1 MDKCNETV
9 LSDRDRDLFLAI
21 LNKDTPSE
29 ALQNALDTRKEI
41 MNEREHKIS
50 DELS

>member
-1 MDKCNETV
+1 MDKFTETV

-29 ALQNALDTRKEI
+29 ALQKAFETRNEI
-41 MNEREHKIS
+41 MNEEEHDAS
-50 DELS
+50 AD